1 MRLIDYSYLF
11 LSLYRLKNLDKIN
24 KKKVVTGKPELKA
37 WGLYGVH
44 GPGAI

>member
-24 KKKVVTGKPELKA
+24 NKKGGDGEA
-37 WGLYGVH
+37 
-44 GPGAI
+44 